1 MLDLERPPTRPGE
14 MLLEEFL
21 RPANLTQ
28 VEAARR
34 MNIPLNRLNE
44 VVRGRRGI
52 TADTA
57 LRLARLFDMSP
68 EFWMARGRRVAPG
81 GVGVRAV
88 PGLGRLPQHGP
99 DAYPSTARTAP
110 ARMSTARST

>member
-1 MLDLERPPTRPGE
+1 MSGQPSTLSPAGSVLDLERPPTPPGE

-34 MNIPLNRLNE
+34 MQIPLNRLNE

-68 EFWMARGRRVAPG
+68 EFWM
-81 GVGVRAV
+81 GVQADWDLWQAAAALRETG
-88 PGLGRLPQHGP
+88 
-99 DAYPSTARTAP
+99 
-110 ARMSTARST
+110 